1 MSREIKDLVPGFREK
16 VQAALDCMRVDKELK
31 ALGVA
36 AVLVIETRRDLV
48 TQIAYYC
55 RGSGMAPEKVR
66 AVWQAV
72 GLWKLS
78 DKETQTPTTWTL
90 KSKHLEGKAVD
101 LCPSKDGKAAWWDAP
116 DAVWKR
122 MATIAQSYG
131 LESGYTWAP
140 PKQDRPH
147 FEQSDKVAATVSP
160 WQRSNR

>member
-1 MSREIKDLVPGFREK
+1 MSRELKDLVPGFREK
-16 VQAALDCMRVDKELK
+16 VQAALEYMRADRQLK

-36 AVLVIETRRDLV
+36 GIIVIETRRDLT
-48 TQIAYYC
+48 TQMAYFS
-55 RGSGMAPEKVR
+55 RGRMAPEDVR
-66 AVWQAV
+66 AMFAAA

-116 DAVWKR
+116 DAAWKR

-140 PKQDRPH
+140 PKQDKPH